1 MRLRYLLAASR
12 LALAVTLL
20 QFCPRSHGQDSSPTI
35 DSSDTPKASPAKEL
49 TPAEM
54 LKVQDPTDANIAA
67 TVADLLQAYHYSQH
81 PFDQEIASKFLDRYL
96 DTLDYSHMYLLQSD
110 IADFEPYRTN
120 LQDLTVNDHDTSPCW
135 KIFARFMERANE
147 RISYVTNELATE
159 KFDFTGHDRF
169 VVNRHTLPYP
179 QDLTEAQKFWN
190 QELRCEYLDQLL
202 SSPDIQF
209 TGPLTFDAKGA
220 EVALTRDKNRQL
232 SFTSPLPSTS
242 VKVDGVK
249 MGGKDNLLPTKRTVT
264 AASDMASP
272 IKFDY
277 LPKTFLTK
285 DGHEFGW
292 LNISADGSNATLRVD
307 LASKENLKKL
317 TNNIYGSAGNL
328 LGDISF
334 HHPRTETNDPN
345 ALEAVIHLDQKNL
358 PEIYKTLTNH
368 YVQLMK
374 NYKELDRDRV
384 FEMYM
389 NSLAR
394 AYDPHS
400 DYMGHLQAENF
411 AIAMKLSLFGIGA
424 LLTQEDG
431 YCKIQ
436 ELKEGPA
443 AKSGK
448 MKPGDRIIAVAQTNQ
463 APVDCVGMP
472 LDKVVEMIRGPK
484 GTQVKLTIIPSGAA
498 DSSVHKE
505 VALIR
510 DEIKLED
517 QAAKGR
523 LYEEPAGNGR
533 PAMKLGVIDLP
544 SFYADSD
551 SPDIAAAPDGGYVSK
566 DTTTDVARLI
576 KRMKKEQ
583 VNGIILDLRRNGG
596 GYLEEAIKLTGLFIP
611 RGPVVQTKDPNG
623 DIVTDACRDTS
634 VLYDGPLVILTSRF
648 SASASEIL
656 AGALQDYNRALIVGD
671 HSTFGKGTVQTM
683 QSLAPFLRQKHLD
696 YAYDPGSLKITIKKF
711 YRAGG
716 VSTQLKGVVSD
727 IELPS
732 IWNYASDEVGESS
745 LPNATTCDEVPSADP
760 ENLNR
765 VKPYVAE
772 LEQYSG
778 KRVAR
783 DRDFA
788 YIQEDIADFR
798 KEEADKSISLNEAD
812 RQAEQKSRIERAEA
826 RRKERL
832 SRAKSDEKVFDI
844 TLKNV
849 DVAQLQPVVAK
860 TNSVAVS
867 DSAYDDD
874 PTADDADT
882 DSSREDALQLDP
894 TLAETRHILSDYVSM
909 INKEPIVSAK

>member
-1 MRLRYLLAASR
+1 LLVASR
-12 LALAVTLL
+12 VALAVTLL
-20 QFCPRSHGQDSSPTI
+20 QFCPRSHAALPD
-35 DSSDTPKASPAKEL
+35 DTETTALKPEASKEL
-49 TPAEM
+49 TPAQM
-54 LKVQDPTDANIAA
+54 LDAQDPTDAHIAS
-67 TVADLLQAYHYSQH
+67 TVAELLQAYHYSQH

-96 DTLDYSHMYLLQSD
+96 DTLDYSHLYLLQSD

-120 LQDLTVNDHDTSPCW
+120 LQELTVTDHDTSPCW
-135 KIFARFMERANE
+135 KIFARFMERATE
-147 RISYVTNELATE
+147 RITFVTNALATE

-169 VVNRHTLPYP
+169 VVNRHTLPYA
-179 QDLTEAQKFWN
+179 QDVNEAHKFWN
-190 QELRCEYLDQLL
+190 EELRCSYLDQLI

-209 TGPLTFDAKGA
+209 TGPLTFDAKGGDVSLGSTSAGSSRIKSLPGDAKAPKPA
-220 EVALTRDKNRQL
+220 EVALSRLISVSNEKANPL
-232 SFTSPLPSTS
+232 S
-242 VKVDGVK
+242 
-249 MGGKDNLLPTKRTVT
+249 
-264 AASDMASP
+264 
-272 IKFDY
+272 FDY
-277 LPKTFLTK
+277 LPKTFLAK
-285 DGHEFGW
+285 DGHEFAW
-292 LNISADGSNATLRVD
+292 LDVAANGSNATLRISLPSRD
-307 LASKENLKKL
+307 NLKKT
-317 TNNIYGSAGNL
+317 TNDIYNASGKL

-334 HHPRTETNDPN
+334 HHPKADTNDAA

-368 YVQLMK
+368 YVQLLK
-374 NYKELDRDRV
+374 NYNELDRDRV

-400 DYMGHLQAENF
+400 DYMGHMQAENF

-448 MKPGDRIIAVAQTNQ
+448 MKPGDRIIAVAQTNAQ
-463 APVDCVGMP
+463 AVDCVGMP

-484 GTQVKLTIIPSGAA
+484 GTQVTLTIIPSGAA
-498 DSSVHKE
+498 DSSVHKQ

-517 QAAKGR
+517 SAAKAR
-523 LYEEPAGNGR
+523 LYEEPQGNGH

-551 SPDIAAAPDGGYVSK
+551 QPDMAALPGAGYVSK
-566 DTTTDVARLI
+566 DTTTDVTRLI
-576 KRMKKEQ
+576 KRLKKEQ
-583 VNGIILDLRRNGG
+583 VSGIILDLRHNGG

-623 DIVTDACRDTS
+623 DIVTDSCRDAS
-634 VLYDGPLVILTSRF
+634 PLYDGPMVILTSRF

-656 AGALQDYNRALIVGD
+656 TGALQDYNRALIVGD
-671 HSTFGKGTVQTM
+671 HSTFGKGSVQTL
-683 QSLAPFLRQKHLD
+683 QSLAPFLRQRHLD

-732 IWNYASDEVGESS
+732 IWNYATDEVGESS
-745 LPNATTCDEVPSADP
+745 LPNAMPCDEVPSADP

-765 VKPYVAE
+765 VKPYLSE
-772 LEQYSG
+772 LEQYSA
-778 KRVAR
+778 KRVAK
-783 DRDFA
+783 DPDFN
-788 YIQEDIADFR
+788 YIEQDIADFR
-798 KEEADKSISLNEAD
+798 KEEADKSISLNEAERLAD
-812 RQAEQKSRIERAEA
+812 QKSRAARAEA
-826 RRKERL
+826 RMKERL
-832 SRAKSDEKVFDI
+832 SRKKSDEKVFDI
-844 TLKNV
+844 TLKNA
-849 DVAQLQPVVAK
+849 DVAQLQPVPVK
-860 TNSVAVS
+860 TNSIA
-867 DSAYDDD
+867 SASSQDFDDD
-874 PTADDADT
+874 PSADT
-882 DSSREDALQLDP
+882 DSGSEDTLDLDP
-894 TLAETRHILSDYVSM
+894 TLAETRHILADYVSM
-909 INKEPIVSAK
+909 INKEPIVSSK